1 MNNQSQKS
9 QKQQNKK
16 KLQQRRSAPQSQRSL
31 VLPKSIM
38 IMPDRFRTHLR
49 YWKSLAFDLGTT
61 SYAAARFQPSGA
73 FDIDPTASGVKP
85 AGFDEL
91 AAFYSSYRVSKSK
104 CVVEIVGTASTSA
117 VQVTLLPTNLDPG
130 ATPVAAYITSSREQP
145 YAISK
150 MAPSQGGPTT
160 KLSRSMST
168 QKIFGSP
175 MTKYD
180 DNFSALINS
189 IPVNNWFWVLTLYS
203 LATIPTVTPVLIN
216 VFIEI
221 DIDFYDR
228 RFLTRT

>member
-9 QKQQNKK
+9 QKQQKQK
-16 KLQQRRSAPQSQRSL
+16 KLQQRRPATQRSL
-31 VLPKSIM
+31 ALPKSIM

-49 YWKSLAFDLGTT
+49 YWKSLAFDLNST
-61 SYAAARFQPSGA
+61 SFAAVRFQPSGA
-73 FDIDPTASGVKP
+73 FDIDPTASGIRP

-91 AAFYSSYRVSKSK
+91 SAFYSSYRVSKSA
-104 CVVEIVGTASTSA
+104 CVVEVVCTASTSV
-117 VQVTLLPTNLDPG
+117 VQATLLPTNLDPG
-130 ATPVAAYITSSREQP
+130 ATPVASYITSSREQP

-150 MAPSQGGPTT
+150 MCSSQGGPVT

-203 LATIPTVTPVLIN
+203 LSTIPSVTPILVN